1 MSGRFSFSHQ
11 RLVGCVGILQDAL
24 DRTLGPHPDLHNF
37 EVPPGADL
45 WIRMDPWI
53 QGSTFGWFFSVKEFT
68 LIDNFSDIFGVG

>member
-37 EVPPGADL
+37 EVPPGV
-45 WIRMDPWI
+45 DPRI
-53 QGSTFGWFFSVKEFT
+53 HIGCFFFFSVKEFT
-68 LIDNFSDIFGVG
+68 LIDDFPDIFGVG